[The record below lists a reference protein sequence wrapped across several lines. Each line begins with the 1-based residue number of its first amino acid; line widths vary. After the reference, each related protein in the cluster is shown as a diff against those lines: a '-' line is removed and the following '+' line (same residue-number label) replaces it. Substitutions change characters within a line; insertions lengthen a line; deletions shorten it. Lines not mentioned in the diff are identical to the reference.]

1 MSISK
6 SFIKKLKES
15 VNTIS
20 MQNPSKE
27 DIYKE
32 LKNLYLKYIT
42 SLKINKNLYYE
53 AVINLII
60 YRALITKFK

>member
-27 DIYKE
+27 DVCKE

-42 SLKINKNLYYE
+42 SLKIDKTYT
-53 AVINLII
+53 
-60 YRALITKFK
+60 TKLQ

>member
-27 DIYKE
+27 DICKE

-42 SLKINKNLYYE
+42 SLKINKDLYYE
-53 AVINLII
+53 AAINLII